1 MKVFLNRRKM
11 PVLFILVLLIAV
23 IMVWNACFSKG
34 ATFNI
39 NSELSGKNAE
49 GNVNKNSGPV
59 TISFWYSWVGGF
71 QDEFYDTVVK
81 PFEEANPDIKVQM
94 TFIENSDNSQGSDKL
109 LTAIAGGKAPDVA
122 MIDRFI
128 VGEWAAMGSI
138 EDISAYAIREDMASI
153 YYKGVW
159 AESQYNGKTYA
170 LPWNTDGRAMYYNK
184 TLMKQAGFDP
194 DSPPTTI
201 AELDA
206 MAEHMFKTNS
216 DGAYE
221 QVGYIPWMGQGFLYT
236 HGWNF
241 GGEWE
246 RSGELTPNDPP
257 NVRALEWVQGYAKK
271 YDVKKLLKFSETMR
285 QTGRNTF
292 LSGKVGF
299 VYEGNWLLNE
309 MKDLD
314 FDWGVAPMPTI
325 DGNRSVTWS
334 GGWSF
339 VMPKG
344 AKNKEEAWRL
354 MKYIAGKEGS
364 LLWAG
369 REGGKNDL
377 MCIPEVNAKLG
388 LDKKEPMK
396 VFTGMLENAHI
407 RPVTPVGGY
416 MWDEMLRVQT
426 LAINLQGEPREL
438 LNEMKKNVDAELARV
453 MGYANSGVED
463 RQDRYEQP

>member
-1 MKVFLNRRKM
+1 MKVFLTRRKM
-11 PVLFILVLLIAV
+11 PVLFVLVLLATV
-23 IMVWNACFSKG
+23 IMVWNAYVSKG
-34 ATFNI
+34 ATFNV
-39 NSELSGKNAE
+39 NSELLGKNAASSSIKH
-49 GNVNKNSGPV
+49 NGPV

-81 PFEEANPDIKVQM
+81 PFEEANPDIKVEM

-138 EDISAYAIREDMASI
+138 EDISAYANREDMASI
-153 YYKGVW
+153 YYKSVW
-159 AESQYNGKTYA
+159 AESQYDGKTYA
-170 LPWNTDGRAMYYNK
+170 LPWNMDSRAMYYNK
-184 TLMKQAGFDP
+184 TMMKQAGFDP
-194 DSPPTTI
+194 DNPPRTI
-201 AELDA
+201 GGLDA
-206 MAEHMFKTNS
+206 MAERMFKTNG

-221 QVGYIPWMGQGFLYT
+221 QVGFVPWMGQGFLYT

-246 RSGELTPNDPP
+246 RSGKLTPNDPR
-257 NVRALEWVQGYAKK
+257 NVKALEWVQGYAEK
-271 YDVKKLLKFSETMR
+271 YDVKKLLKFSEMMR
-285 QTGRNTF
+285 QTGRNSF

-309 MKDLD
+309 MEDLD
-314 FDWGVAPMPTI
+314 FEWGVAPMPTI
-325 DGNRSVTWS
+325 DGSRPVTWS

-344 AKNKEEAWRL
+344 AKNKEEAWRF
-354 MKYIAGKEGS
+354 MKYVAGKEGT
-364 LLWAG
+364 LLWAS
-369 REGGKNDL
+369 REGGRNDL

-388 LDKKEPMK
+388 LDQKEPMK
-396 VFTGMLENAHI
+396 VFTELLGNAYI

-426 LAINLQGEPREL
+426 LAMNLQGEPEEL
-438 LNEMKKNVDAELARV
+438 LNEMKKNVDAELAKV
-453 MGYANSGVED
+453 MGYGNSKMEHPQGRD
-463 RQDRYEQP
+463 EQP